1 MHSASPS
8 VFWLPAKHND
18 KTFESFKK
26 TQNLYQDREAAF
38 KLDSQKR
45 LEDRLKL
52 YDEKLEELPKK
63 KSFMASEKVA
73 VE

>member
-1 MHSASPS
+1 
-8 VFWLPAKHND
+8 
-18 KTFESFKK
+18 
-26 TQNLYQDREAAF
+26 
-38 KLDSQKR
+38 

-63 KSFMASEKVA
+63 KSFMASEKEKVP

>member
-1 MHSASPS
+1 M
-8 VFWLPAKHND
+8 
-18 KTFESFKK
+18 
-26 TQNLYQDREAAF
+26 YQDREAAF

-63 KSFMASEKVA
+63 KSFMASEKA
-73 VE
+73 PVE

>member
-1 MHSASPS
+1 M
-8 VFWLPAKHND
+8 FWLPAKHND

-63 KSFMASEKVA
+63 KSFMPSEKVP

>member
-1 MHSASPS
+1 
-8 VFWLPAKHND
+8 
-18 KTFESFKK
+18 
-26 TQNLYQDREAAF
+26 
-38 KLDSQKR
+38 

-63 KSFMASEKVA
+63 KSFMPSDKVP